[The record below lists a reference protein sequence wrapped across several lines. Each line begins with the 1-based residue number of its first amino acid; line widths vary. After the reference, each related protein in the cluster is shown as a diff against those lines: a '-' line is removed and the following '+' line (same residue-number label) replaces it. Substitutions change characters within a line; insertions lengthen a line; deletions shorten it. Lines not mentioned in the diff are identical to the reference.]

1 MSKIKVMVAD
11 DIEETRNVI
20 KKILSMEKECFEIA
34 GEASNGEEV
43 LKLIPEYKPDV
54 VLMDINMPIMNGLEA
69 TERIAEAFPSVIVII
84 MSVQAKSEYLKRA
97 MFCGAKEYIIKPF
110 NYNDL
115 IDTITATF
123 EKQKERALY
132 NKTYEELGT
141 NGKVVTFYSSKGGV
155 GKSMLAI
162 NTAITLSRSF
172 KKKTL
177 LLDLDLQYGD
187 ISMLVNKHNEKTIL
201 DIIDDGQLASYSSI
215 RPYLYEHNKKLDV
228 LFAPYNPE
236 KAEYIGKD
244 AIEKIVSIFKKHY
257 EFIVIDTGINFND
270 STLNVL
276 DTSDMVLFITNME
289 MTTLRDSKLGLGVM
303 ESLNYDSDKVKVV
316 VNSVTGKYGLSRKDV
331 QDVFGEQL
339 FLMIPEDLKNV
350 RLSVNRGI
358 PLCDNGKNRSLKI
371 VKAINTMCQE
381 VVRCP

>member
-1 MSKIKVMVAD
+1 MSKIKVMIAD

-20 KKILSMEKECFEIA
+20 KKILSMEKENFEIT

-69 TERIAEAFPSVIVII
+69 TEKITEAFPSVIVII
-84 MSVQAKSEYLKRA
+84 MSVQAKSEYLKKA

-115 IDTITATF
+115 IDTITATY
-123 EKQKERALY
+123 EKQKERAIY
-132 NKTYEELGT
+132 SKTYEELGS
-141 NGKVVTFYSSKGGV
+141 NGKVISFYSSKGGV
-155 GKSMLAI
+155 GKSVLSI
-162 NTAITLSRSF
+162 NSAITLSKTF

-187 ISMLVNKHNEKTIL
+187 ISMLANQHNDKTIL

-215 RPYLYEHNKKLDV
+215 RPYLYEHNKKLDI

-236 KAEYIGKD
+236 KAEYISKD
-244 AIEKIVSIFKKHY
+244 AIEKMVSIFKKHY

-270 STLNVL
+270 STLNIL
-276 DTSDMVLFITNME
+276 DTSDLVLFIANME
-289 MTTLRDSKLGLGVM
+289 MTTLRDTKLGLSVM
-303 ESLNYDSDKVKVV
+303 ETLNYDSNKVKVV
-316 VNSVTGKYGLSRKDV
+316 VNSVTGKYGLSKKDV
-331 QDVFGEQL
+331 QDVFAEQL
-339 FLMIPEDLKNV
+339 FSMIPEDIKNV
-350 RLSVNRGI
+350 RLSVNRGL
-358 PLCDNGKNRSLKI
+358 PLCDNNKNRTLKI
-371 VKAINTMCQE
+371 VKAIQTMCQE
-381 VVRCP
+381 VVRCL